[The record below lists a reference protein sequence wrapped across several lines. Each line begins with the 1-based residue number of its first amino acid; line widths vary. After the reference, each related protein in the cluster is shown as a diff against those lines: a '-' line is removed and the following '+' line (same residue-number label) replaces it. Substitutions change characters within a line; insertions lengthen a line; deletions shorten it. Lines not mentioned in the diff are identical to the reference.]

1 MTNYNQHRYNHE
13 SRNLTKGKSSTTAYR
28 PHYSF
33 QRDLQENPQ
42 IIVESRSHAG
52 GTSNDEWRNGLVFSK
67 DDELPEFYDLIT
79 KFINRQREVLEEQ
92 LQKL

>member
-1 MTNYNQHRYNHE
+1 MNRETLQKASHLQQRID
-13 SRNLTKGKSSTTAYR
+13 RII
-28 PHYSF
+28 SF
-33 QRDLQENPQ
+33 QRDLRENPK
-42 IIVESRSHAG
+42 IIVESLSRKG
-52 GTSNDEWRNGLVFSK
+52 GASNDEWRNGLVFSK

>member
-1 MTNYNQHRYNHE
+1 MDKETLQRASHLQQRID
-13 SRNLTKGKSSTTAYR
+13 RIIA
-28 PHYSF
+28 F
-33 QRDLQENPQ
+33 QRDLRENPQ
-42 IIVESRSHAG
+42 IIIESRSHAG
-52 GTSNDEWRNGLVFSK
+52 GTSNDEWRNGLLFSK

>member
-1 MTNYNQHRYNHE
+1 MDKETLQRASHLQQRID
-13 SRNLTKGKSSTTAYR
+13 RIIA
-28 PHYSF
+28 F

-42 IIVESRSHAG
+42 IIIESRSCAEG
-52 GTSNDEWRNGLVFSK
+52 STSNYEWRNGLLFSK

>member
-1 MTNYNQHRYNHE
+1 MNRETLQRA
-13 SRNLTKGKSSTTAYR
+13 SRLQQRIDRIIA
-28 PHYSF
+28 F

-52 GTSNDEWRNGLVFSK
+52 GTSNDEWRNGLLFSK

>member
-1 MTNYNQHRYNHE
+1 MDKETLQRA
-13 SRNLTKGKSSTTAYR
+13 SCLQRRIDRIIA
-28 PHYSF
+28 F

-52 GTSNDEWRNGLVFSK
+52 GSSNDEWRNGLVFSK

>member
-1 MTNYNQHRYNHE
+1 MDKETLQRA
-13 SRNLTKGKSSTTAYR
+13 SCLQQRIDRIIA
-28 PHYSF
+28 F

-42 IIVESRSHAG
+42 IIVESSSCA
-52 GTSNDEWRNGLVFSK
+52 SNYKWRNGLVFSK

>member
-1 MTNYNQHRYNHE
+1 MDKETLQRA
-13 SRNLTKGKSSTTAYR
+13 SCLQQRIDRIIA
-28 PHYSF
+28 F
-33 QRDLQENPQ
+33 QRDLQENPK
-42 IIVESRSHAG
+42 IIVESRSRADG
-52 GTSNDEWRNGLVFSK
+52 SSNYEWRNGLVFSK